1 MDVPTRRLEATL
13 GKPQVLLR
21 LQQKALGS
29 IGSERPTVYGVSER
43 WLPSVVAVSSV
54 CTSCLADLGFRWGAP
69 RTSLL
74 KLLAFQPVE
83 GRVHTSRG
91 ELSRAARSAAH
102 AILFEG
108 IHVPSDITN
117 MCMFRLG
124 FPGENRTQEENNC
137 RRSKRPKGA
146 DFFGCVEV
154 SNIVIC

>member
-1 MDVPTRRLEATL
+1 MSDPLFMVFPSAGFRASSLSPKSAHPVLQIWGSDGALRRPAC
-13 GKPQVLLR
+13 
-21 LQQKALGS
+21 S
-29 IGSERPTVYGVSER
+29 
-43 WLPSVVAVSSV
+43 
-54 CTSCLADLGFRWGAP
+54 SCLLFSQLKAVCIQVGVNCPGP
-69 RTSLL
+69 RC
-74 KLLAFQPVE
+74 A
-83 GRVHTSRG
+83 
-91 ELSRAARSAAH
+91 RAARSAAH